1 MQAVRIIKSSKER
14 SQDEDA
20 KKDSPDKQPPP
31 KKKGR
36 KERQQTNKTP
46 PYPISLPRMFACAKL
61 FVCCPLKNPTAYLGI
76 MIYLA
81 CQVIVIWYSTD
92 FCSSP
97 DFVSPLQRL
106 NRCVLVLF
114 HELANI
120 LQRCVCVTPVKWL
133 ELTGQLHMETDL

>member
-20 KKDSPDKQPPP
+20 KKDSPDKQPPH
-31 KKKGR
+31 KKKGGR
-36 KERQQTNKTP
+36 KGNKQIRPP

-81 CQVIVIWYSTD
+81 CQVIVI
-92 FCSSP
+92 
-97 DFVSPLQRL
+97 
-106 NRCVLVLF
+106 
-114 HELANI
+114 
-120 LQRCVCVTPVKWL
+120 
-133 ELTGQLHMETDL
+133 